1 MVMDKWTGL
10 LIGKMHNNRVTN
22 DELAKELG
30 LCKSYVSMVLRCER
44 KPPNAEKKFNE
55 AYERI
60 VAKRKE
66 NNS

>member
-1 MVMDKWTGL
+1 MDKWTGV

-22 DELAKELG
+22 EELAKELG

-44 KPPNAEKKFNE
+44 KPPNAKEKFNE

-60 VAKRKE
+60 IAKRRE
-66 NNS
+66 GV